1 MQITARGTHSDVTF
15 DLAEVPDA
23 ALEGLLDALQHGHP
37 INYAV
42 VEAIIRAGRKPQE
55 INPPD
60 VGKTENTGLIK
71 MGGKK

>member
-1 MQITARGTHSDVTF
+1 MQITARGTHHDVTF

-23 ALEGLLDALQHGHP
+23 ALEGLIDALRHGHP

-42 VEAIIRAGRKPQE
+42 VEAIIRAGRKSQE
-55 INPPD
+55 INSPD

-71 MGGKK
+71 MGGRK